1 MEFEN
6 YQLIYKVDSSKS
18 HIRLLG
24 ESFFE
29 RNKKNGNIFYNN
41 KKFPLM
47 EKLETSNLQKKELK
61 IELIFYIIV
70 YNKSFMF
77 KDCDSLTSFHK
88 YNIKDKFHKDK
99 ILNIQE
105 REESLFDYID
115 ESDYSENTLYKSINE
130 LDNNFLEHSSIKIN
144 DNAKSKSSTISNIYK
159 NLSLFHNN
167 KYGYYALTG
176 MFYNCSSLIYISGI
190 TYWNTTIKY
199 IKYTDKLYLFFGRG
213 EYIWN
218 NKNIS
223 DMSGIFYNCSSLKD
237 LPDISVW
244 DTYNVTNMSTIFYN
258 CSSLI
263 SLPDIS
269 KWNTNKVTNI
279 GGIFSGCSSLKTV
292 PDISEWNTKNIV
304 NMSALFY
311 NCSSLISIPDI
322 SKWKLNNVNYMSAL
336 FYNCS
341 SLISLPDISKW
352 NTDNVNDM
360 SSLFYKCSSLISL
373 PDISKWNTNNV
384 NDLQAI
390 FFSCSSLISLPDISK
405 WNIKNA
411 KNMNEMFC
419 NCFSI
424 LSVPTLLK
432 FRTSHSKKKK
442 NMFNNYE

>member
-77 KDCDSLTSFHK
+77 KDCDSLTSFRKH
-88 YNIKDKFHKDK
+88 NIKDEFHCDK

-159 NLSLFHNN
+159 NLSLFHND

-199 IKYTDKLYLFFGRG
+199 KKYTIKRDFFFGGGR
-213 EYIWN
+213 EEFRYFWN
-218 NKNIS
+218 NNNIS

-237 LPDISVW
+237 LPNISGW
-244 DTYNVTNMSTIFYN
+244 DTHNVTNMSTIFYN

-292 PDISEWNTKNIV
+292 
-304 NMSALFY
+304 
-311 NCSSLISIPDI
+311 
-322 SKWKLNNVNYMSAL
+322 
-336 FYNCS
+336 
-341 SLISLPDISKW
+341 PDISKW

-411 KNMNEMFC
+411 KNMKEMFN

-424 LSVPTLLK
+424 LSCPDL
-432 FRTSHSKKKK
+432 SK
-442 NMFNNYE
+442 